1 MKSKKNTV
9 PIIFQPKKEDCDIKT
24 ITYVGLFL
32 ESKCSEEHAG
42 IEMKWVRWLHCLGNI
57 LSAKAF
63 CLLMWA
69 IQICA
74 IYKHQHV
81 GKISVMANIE
91 IHINNY

>member
-42 IEMKWVRWLHCLGNI
+42 DEMKCVR
-57 LSAKAF
+57 
-63 CLLMWA
+63 
-69 IQICA
+69 
-74 IYKHQHV
+74 
-81 GKISVMANIE
+81 
-91 IHINNY
+91 